1 MIIPSAII
9 TDFDGVLT
17 DGKVHI
23 NEDGKESVICSRLDG
38 LAFDALRKRKIPVFI
53 LTTEMNNVV
62 ESRAKKLQ
70 VPCIKGIGDKKETLL
85 NLCKSNNFSL
95 IDVVYIG
102 DDINDYEAMKLCGYK
117 ACPLQSH
124 EKIIE
129 IVDYHLLRFGGDGA
143 FRELIE
149 EKLGLMDDYCNR

>member
-17 DGKVHI
+17 DGKVYI
-23 NEDGKESVICSRLDG
+23 DEDGKESVVCSRKDG

-53 LTTEMNNVV
+53 LTTEINNVV
-62 ESRAKKLQ
+62 VSRARKLQ
-70 VPCIKGIGDKKETLL
+70 VPCIRGIGNKKKSLID
-85 NLCKSNNFSL
+85 LCKSNNFSL

-102 DDINDYEAMKLCGYK
+102 DDINDYEAMELCGHR
-117 ACPLQSH
+117 ACPFDSH
-124 EKIIE
+124 LRIIDLANITLE
-129 IVDYHLLRFGGDGA
+129 SNGGDGA

-149 EKLGLMDDYCNR
+149 NKLGLMNDYCNR